1 MGSFGELVLVLGDL
15 HIPGRANSIPENF
28 KRMLVPNK
36 MKHVICTGNVGVDQY
51 NELLALAPNVHVVAG
66 DYEDPT
72 LTFPECQV
80 LQVGHFR
87 IGIMH
92 GHQILPHGSKEA
104 MARMRRKLGVD
115 IFISGFTHQNEVS
128 LQEGFYYINPGSI
141 TGACTA
147 QTDTVIPSFVL
158 LAIQENKLV
167 CYVYELAEGEVEV
180 SKTEFTK
187 AVTPEGSG
195 ANPSLMQS
203 LLA

>member
-1 MGSFGELVLVLGDL
+1 
-15 HIPGRANSIPENF
+15 
-28 KRMLVPNK
+28 MLVPNK

-128 LQEGFYYINPGSI
+128 LQEGFYYINPVRMRLYHTTRTRSCFAYLLLLVISSLGLHHGS
-141 TGACTA
+141 
-147 QTDTVIPSFVL
+147 L
-158 LAIQENKLV
+158 
-167 CYVYELAEGEVEV
+167 Y
-180 SKTEFTK
+180 
-187 AVTPEGSG
+187 G
-195 ANPSLMQS
+195 ANRHRHTIVRIACDSRE
-203 LLA
+203 